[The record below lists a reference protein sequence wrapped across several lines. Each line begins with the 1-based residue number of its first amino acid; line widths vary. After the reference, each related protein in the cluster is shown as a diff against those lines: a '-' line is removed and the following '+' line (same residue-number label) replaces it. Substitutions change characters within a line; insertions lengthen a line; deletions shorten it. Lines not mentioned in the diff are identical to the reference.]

1 MTLALETCIALSE
14 QGKRCI
20 PQDGS
25 CADCQAAGA
34 IGDAFPGAKL
44 VGVTPPLCAE
54 CGTPQFETPSGV
66 TCANGHGGAD
76 SAERATPARQPD
88 VRTSAPRDPDCAWC
102 KGEGPPTDFCA
113 CNSHTVHNDPFAPP
127 RSRACCNCK
136 RETLRGLTFHE
147 RDICTACAP
156 FAGVVPMIATTDL
169 ESAALAAGG
178 DQAGQY
184 LDEIGKTD
192 LATLTGDEWG
202 AFLAKVLEG
211 YSTHMREAAA
221 AAPPF

>member
-1 MTLALETCIALSE
+1 
-14 QGKRCI
+14 
-20 PQDGS
+20 
-25 CADCQAAGA
+25 
-34 IGDAFPGAKL
+34 
-44 VGVTPPLCAE
+44 
-54 CGTPQFETPSGV
+54 
-66 TCANGHGGAD
+66 
-76 SAERATPARQPD
+76 
-88 VRTSAPRDPDCAWC
+88 
-102 KGEGPPTDFCA
+102 
-113 CNSHTVHNDPFAPP
+113 
-127 RSRACCNCK
+127 
-136 RETLRGLTFHE
+136 
-147 RDICTACAP
+147 
-156 FAGVVPMIATTDL
+156 MIATTDL

>member
-1 MTLALETCIALSE
+1 MTLAIDTCIALSE
-14 QGKRCI
+14 AGKRCEA
-20 PQDGS
+20 QDGS

-44 VGVTPPLCAE
+44 VSVTPPPSCE
-54 CGTPQFETPSGV
+54 FCGGKSCGYCIGRAPAVAPQQAG
-66 TCANGHGGAD
+66 
-76 SAERATPARQPD
+76 ARQPD

-102 KGEGPPTDFCA
+102 KGEGPPTEFCA

-147 RDICTACAP
+147 RDICIACAP